1 MADQVTAEKLIAAFE
16 SRFAGE
22 LEEARL
28 KNGDLVI
35 VAAEKAGEVAA
46 MRRPTRAEYQRF
58 KQHRL
63 DQRYRITALE
73 RLVESCLL
81 VPTPAEFER
90 VLEKKPVLADT
101 FGERLLEE
109 AGLEEAHAKNC

>member
-1 MADQVTAEKLIAAFE
+1 MNVEKLLAAFE
-16 SRFAGE
+16 SRFSRE
-22 LEEARL
+22 IEEARAKHGEIVL
-28 KNGDLVI
+28 

-46 MRRPTRAEYQRF
+46 LRRPTRAEYQRF
-58 KQHRL
+58 KQHRN
-63 DQRYRITALE
+63 DQRYRTTALE
-73 RLVESCLL
+73 RLIEACILI
-81 VPTPAEFER
+81 PTAAEFEH